1 MNLEDSMDPL
11 QTVSVEDAK
20 RELMKHGV
28 PSYIEGGFNNCYLY
42 GEVEV
47 VLPCGDTVIEETRIC
62 QVIDSEVYSNELLGW
77 LGY

>member
-28 PSYIEGGFNNCYLY
+28 PSYIEGGFNHCYLY
-42 GEVEV
+42 GEIEAED
-47 VLPCGDTVIEETRIC
+47 GTIEETMIC

>member
-1 MNLEDSMDPL
+1 MSLEEAMEPL

-28 PSYIEGGFNNCYLY
+28 RSYIEGGFNHCYLY
-42 GEVEV
+42 GEIEAED
-47 VLPCGDTVIEETRIC
+47 GTIEETMIC
-62 QVIDSEVYSNELLGW
+62 QIIDGEVYSNELMQW

>member
-1 MNLEDSMDPL
+1 MDPL

-28 PSYIEGGFNNCYLY
+28 RSYIEGGFNHCYLY
-42 GEVEV
+42 GEIEAED
-47 VLPCGDTVIEETRIC
+47 GTIEETMIC
-62 QVIDSEVYSNELLGW
+62 QIIDSEVYSNELMQW

>member
-1 MNLEDSMDPL
+1 MSLEEAMDPL

-28 PSYIEGGFNNCYLY
+28 RSYIEGGFNHCYLY
-42 GEVEV
+42 GEIEAED
-47 VLPCGDTVIEETRIC
+47 GTIEETMIC
-62 QVIDSEVYSNELLGW
+62 QIIDGEVYSNELMQW